1 MTFILSLLLGISLAV
16 NGIFIWYTR
25 KLVQNL
31 YYGVNNIDELQ
42 KLLNEYA
49 SLLEPLL
56 TMENYYND
64 PAITS
69 AITNTK
75 MVAEACK
82 VYKNSIIESQD
93 EENKENQNSEE
104 AKKQEAAPQRT
115 ATIGPISS

>member
-1 MTFILSLLLGISLAV
+1 MFILSLLLGISIAV
-16 NGIFIWYTR
+16 NIVFFWYTR
-25 KLVQNL
+25 KVVENL
-31 YYGVNNIDELQ
+31 SYGISNIEELQ

-69 AITNTK
+69 AIANTK
-75 MVAEACK
+75 MVVEACK

-93 EENKENQNSEE
+93 EENKENETTEE
-104 AKKQEAAPQRT
+104 VKNQEAPAQRT
-115 ATIGPISS
+115 ATIGPIGS

>member
-1 MTFILSLLLGISLAV
+1 MTLLLSILLTLSLVG
-16 NGIFIWYTR
+16 NGILFWYVR
-25 KLVQNL
+25 KLIQNL

-49 SLLEPLL
+49 SLLEPLV

-69 AITNTK
+69 AIANTK
-75 MVAEACK
+75 MVVEACK

-93 EENKENQNSEE
+93 EENKENQTSEE
-104 AKKQEAAPQRT
+104 ANKQEVVPQRT
-115 ATIGPISS
+115 ATIGPIGS